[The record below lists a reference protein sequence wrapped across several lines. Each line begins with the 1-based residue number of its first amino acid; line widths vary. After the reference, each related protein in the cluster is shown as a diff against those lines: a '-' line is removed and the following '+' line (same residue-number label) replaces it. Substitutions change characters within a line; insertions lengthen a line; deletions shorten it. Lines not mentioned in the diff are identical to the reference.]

1 MDTNFISKN
10 CPCFAFVY
18 VFSVDIDLSCLFVIE
33 SIGPSVQ
40 AFIYKLLT
48 NFFLR
53 FRRIIGVLVLHHPIQ
68 EFFVKAANN
77 DLTRVQQLVC
87 YGNFPR
93 FKETSSNV
101 VEISVLL
108 LFGER

>member
-1 MDTNFISKN
+1 MSKN
-10 CPCFAFVY
+10 RTGFAFVN
-18 VFSVDIDLSCLFVIE
+18 VFSVDIDLSCLFVID
-33 SIGPSVQ
+33 SVGPLIQ
-40 AFIYKLLT
+40 TLIYKLLT
-48 NFFLR
+48 NFLLR
-53 FRRIIGVLVLHHPIQ
+53 FRRIFGVLILHYPIK
-68 EFFVKAANN
+68 ELFVRAANN

-108 LFGER
+108 LFGES

>member
-1 MDTNFISKN
+1 MSKN

-33 SIGPSVQ
+33 SIGPLIQ
-40 AFIYKLLT
+40 TLIYKLLT
-48 NFFLR
+48 NFLLR

-68 EFFVKAANN
+68 EFFVRAANN
-77 DLTRVQQLVC
+77 DLTGVQPLVC
-87 YGNFPR
+87 YGNTSR